1 MSTAANIG
9 IKISLDGA
17 QQTEADIRRVTNS
30 VNMMGMSAGQMAN
43 NMRMLPMQLTDIVTG
58 LASGQAPLTVLLQQG
73 GQLKDTFGGV
83 GNAARALGG
92 YVAGLVNPFT
102 LAAAAGGAYHVGTGV
117 CGAGAGGHFLALIRP
132 IYLSTRRFA
141 LLAGA

>member
-83 GNAARALGG
+83 GNAARAMGG

-102 LAAAAGGAYHVGTGV
+102 LAAAAGGALAVAYFK
-117 CGAGAGGHFLALIRP
+117 GAFFATQERSLSCRP
-132 IYLSTRRFA
+132 
-141 LLAGA
+141 GPPM